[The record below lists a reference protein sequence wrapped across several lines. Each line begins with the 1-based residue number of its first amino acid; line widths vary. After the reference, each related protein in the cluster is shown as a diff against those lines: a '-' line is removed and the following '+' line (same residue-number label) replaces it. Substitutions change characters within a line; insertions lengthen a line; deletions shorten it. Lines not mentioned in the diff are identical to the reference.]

1 MTVMAFAFKR
11 LMQLAHSNR
20 TEARSGRRTTAVWVL
35 ATAFYLVLSGA
46 AFAEDTGTQNI
57 LESVQFSSLSDSQVQ
72 LILTMEKPAVNP
84 LSFTI
89 DNPARIALDFPATS
103 NGGVDR
109 SQKIGVGMVTSMN
122 VVEAR
127 GRTRVVF
134 NLTKMVPYQSRV
146 EGNRV
151 IVTLWESGS
160 GPVSGTAQPVPSPA
174 ATVAAVEATEQPNT
188 SVTEVRDTAPM
199 PEAPVETTVTE
210 VRYTAPVPEAPVE
223 TTVTEV
229 RYTAPVAEAP
239 TVTATPLAP
248 LSKPLP
254 VAPGIVNIDFR
265 RNETGGGR
273 IMITLTDPSVPVD
286 LRQEGGRI
294 IVDFLD
300 SMLPTEFERRL
311 DVVDFATPIKTIETR
326 QLGDDIR
333 MIISPLGAYDHL
345 AYQSGSLFTIE
356 VNPVTKAEQER
367 RDKDKQTYSGDRLS
381 LNFQDIEV
389 RSVLQLIADFTGINV
404 VVSDTVTGNL
414 TLRLKN
420 VPWDQALDIVLTTKG
435 LAMRQNG
442 NVMLVAPSEELAAR
456 EKLELESQKQMEE
469 LLPLYSEFIPVN
481 YAKAADLADLIS
493 NPDTSL
499 LTPERGS
506 VATDERTNTL
516 LVQDIATKLTEIRQL
531 VTRLDVPVRQ
541 VLIESRVVIANNDF
555 SKDLGIRIGATGVRK
570 NGDNGVIV
578 GSGSLEGNDGVVNEA
593 IGNIRNTGQPFP
605 VDVPALGDRL
615 LVDLAAANPA
625 GTLALSILDSDYLL
639 DLELTAMQAENRGE
653 IISSPRVITSN
664 QKEAVIKQG
673 VEIPYLQASSS
684 GATNVSFRDA
694 VLSLRVTPQ
703 ITPDDHIILDLA
715 VNKDS
720 VGEVF
725 AGVPS
730 INTREVSTQ
739 VLVDNGET
747 VVLGG
752 VYEQTRN
759 FQADKVPFLGD
770 LPVAGALFR
779 TTRKVDDKSELLI
792 FVTPKIIKEMGLR

>member
-1 MTVMAFAFKR
+1 MTVMAFALKR
-11 LMQLAHSNR
+11 LMQFAHGNR
-20 TEARSGRRTTAVWVL
+20 TEERSGRRTTAVRVL
-35 ATAFYLVLSGA
+35 ATAFYLMLSGA

-72 LILTMEKPAVNP
+72 LVLTMERPAVNP

-122 VVEAR
+122 VIEAR

-151 IVTLWESGS
+151 VVTLWESGS
-160 GPVSGTAQPVPSPA
+160 GPISGTAQPVPSSA

-188 SVTEVRDTAPM
+188 SVTEVHDTAPVT
-199 PEAPVETTVTE
+199 EAPVETTVTE
-210 VRYTAPVPEAPVE
+210 VRYT
-223 TTVTEV
+223 T
-229 RYTAPVAEAP
+229 PVAEAP
-239 TVTATPLAP
+239 TVTTTPLAP
-248 LSKPLP
+248 LSKPQP

-286 LRQEGGRI
+286 VRQEGGQI
-294 IVDFLD
+294 IVDFID
-300 SMLPTEFERRL
+300 SVLPTEFERRL

-345 AYQSGSLFTIE
+345 AYQSDSLFTIE

-481 YAKAADLADLIS
+481 YAKAADLAELIS
-493 NPDTSL
+493 NPDNSL
-499 LTPERGS
+499 LTLERGS
-506 VATDERTNTL
+506 VAIDERTNTL

-555 SKDLGIRIGATGVRK
+555 TRDLGVRFGATGVRK
-570 NGDNGVIV
+570 NGDKGVVV
-578 GSGSLEGNDGVVNEA
+578 GSGTLDGNDGVINEA

-625 GTLALSILDSDYLL
+625 GTFALSILDSDYLL

-684 GATNVSFRDA
+684 GATNVQFRDA

-739 VLVDNGET
+739 VLVNNGET

-752 VYEQTRN
+752 VYEQTRS
-759 FQADKVPFLGD
+759 DESEKVPFLGD

-779 TTRKVDDKSELLI
+779 NTRKVDDKSELLI

>member
-1 MTVMAFAFKR
+1 MTVMAFAYKR
-11 LMQLAHSNR
+11 WLQFAQGNR
-20 TEARSGRRTTAVWVL
+20 TEERSGRRTTVVWVL
-35 ATAFYLVLSGA
+35 ATVLYLMLSGA
-46 AFAEDTGTQNI
+46 AVAEDTGTQNV
-57 LESVQFSSLSDSQVQ
+57 LESVEFSALSISQVQ
-72 LILTMEKPAVNP
+72 LVLTMARPASNP

-89 DNPARIALDFPATS
+89 DNPARIALDFPDTS
-103 NGGVDR
+103 NGGVAR
-109 SQKIGVGMVTSMN
+109 SQKIGVGMLESMN
-122 VVEAR
+122 VIEAG

-134 NLTKMVPYQSRV
+134 NLTQMAPYQSRV

-151 IVTLWESGS
+151 IVTLWEPGS
-160 GPVSGTAQPVPSPA
+160 EPVSGTGQPVPPSE
-174 ATVAAVEATEQPNT
+174 ATVAVAGVEQSAEKPAEKPAKAMATPQP
-188 SVTEVRDTAPM
+188 DTIDVIKVAGIVLATRQKQTNKTP
-199 PEAPVETTVTE
+199 PAPV
-210 VRYTAPVPEAPVE
+210 
-223 TTVTEV
+223 
-229 RYTAPVAEAP
+229 
-239 TVTATPLAP
+239 
-248 LSKPLP
+248 SKPAQTGPGMSTVDTQRNEPASKP
-254 VAPGIVNIDFR
+254 VKTGPGIVNIDFR

-273 IMITLTDPSVPVD
+273 IMITLTDPSIPVD
-286 LRQEGGRI
+286 LRQEGGQI

-300 SMLPTEFERRL
+300 SELPSELERRL
-311 DVVDFATPIKTIETR
+311 DVVDFGTPIKTIETR
-326 QLGDDIR
+326 QQGNNVR
-333 MIISPLGAYDHL
+333 MVISPLGAYDHL
-345 AYQSGSLFTIE
+345 AYQSDRLFTIE

-367 RDKDKQTYSGDRLS
+367 REKDKRTYTGDRLS

-456 EKLELESQKQMEE
+456 EKLELESQKQLEE
-469 LLPLYSEFIPVN
+469 LLPLYSEFIQVN
-481 YAKAADLADLIS
+481 YAKAADLAELIS
-493 NPDTSL
+493 NPDNSM

-506 VATDERTNTL
+506 VAIDERTNTL

-531 VTRLDVPVRQ
+531 VIRLDVPVRQ
-541 VLIESRVVIANNDF
+541 VLIEARVVIANNDF
-555 SKDLGIRIGATGVRK
+555 SRDLGVRFGATGVREH
-570 NGDNGVIV
+570 GDGVIV

-593 IGNIRNTGQPFP
+593 IDNIRNTGQPFP
-605 VDVPALGDRL
+605 VNVPALGDRL
-615 LVDLAAANPA
+615 LVDLAATNPA

-664 QKEAVIKQG
+664 HKEAVIKQG

-703 ITPDDHIILDLA
+703 ITPNDHIILDLA

-720 VGEVF
+720 VGEIF

-752 VYEQTRN
+752 VYE
-759 FQADKVPFLGD
+759 
-770 LPVAGALFR
+770 
-779 TTRKVDDKSELLI
+779 
-792 FVTPKIIKEMGLR
+792 